1 MSSPPPPR
9 SLSRLTEHAAAI
21 IIAVGLAIALFGWSG
36 SVRRL
41 RPADEALDDPDAAL
55 PTDPRVIVDSLE
67 NGLRYYVRE
76 NVAPRNTAELR
87 LVVNAG
93 SILEDDDQRG
103 LAHAVEH
110 MAFRGTTH
118 FPGERLVDYLE
129 NLGMRQG
136 QDVNAYTD
144 FDETVFRLTIPTDDK
159 RALEQGVAILADWA
173 AGVRFDSADAARERG
188 VVFEEW
194 RAERGAGRRLYEART
209 ALLLHGSRYAQRL
222 PIGDTAVLSRF
233 DVGAM
238 RRFYRDW
245 YRPDLMSV
253 VAVGDFAPARV
264 RSLIRQHFAS
274 IPRRTGER
282 TRSTY
287 STLSTEHAPQQ
298 RVAVLTDTEAT
309 RARVALWR
317 LVPDAPAR
325 SVAEMRTQISREL
338 FDAMLDARLA
348 EVARRRDSPL
358 RSAGT
363 SRPELARGSGAFV
376 ISSEVPRDGILSGLD
391 ALVSEVER
399 LRRDGFSQ
407 TELERQRRILQ
418 RDAEQALSVN
428 VTPNSSNLA
437 DAYARH
443 FLEGEPMLAR
453 ATTRGLYVRLVP
465 AIRLEEVN
473 RLAREAGAD
482 SGRVVVIT
490 TPRAGVIVPDSS
502 KVMSTIAEVERRPT
516 VPHDDTTSVEQLL
529 PRRPDPG
536 KITAEHELP
545 NLRMT
550 EWMLSN
556 GMRILLKP
564 TYYRANQILVTAW
577 SPGGASLANDADYVS
592 AYMSDRIVNAMGL
605 GAFDETQLDRLLA
618 GTSVR
623 LTPVVRDHDVAL
635 RGESNLTDLATLFQL
650 LHLYFTAPRSD
661 TAAFTSLRDMLK
673 RGAVARVAD
682 PDAAFRDTIRVTLGK
697 HAMRNRPSTAGLY
710 QELDLR
716 RALDFWRQ
724 RTANASNFTV
734 LVVGS
739 FEPSDVRELVS
750 QYLASL
756 PAGTREGPRD
766 TGTRYADGVVERV
779 VHKGIDPRGDTRIIF
794 TGDVDRDPDGM
805 ERLHLL
811 RELLSSSL
819 ESRLR
824 DSLGGTYSVDVDLT
838 VEHPPSWEYAL
849 GIEFAAAPGRLDTL
863 ATATFAEIERLRRSG
878 PTSQELSKI
887 KAAEVREVNAG
898 LEDNEYWMDELESH
912 LRMDWPLDHILQQ
925 RKELDSVDVVGMK
938 STAMKYLRLDNYV
951 RVSRVP
957 AR

>member
-1 MSSPPPPR
+1 MAPPQRR
-9 SLSRLTEHAAAI
+9 SLSRLAEHAAAI
-21 IIAVGLAIALFGWSG
+21 IIASGLAVALFGWSA
-36 SVRRL
+36 SLRNL
-41 RPADEALDDPDAAL
+41 RPSSDALDDPNAAL
-55 PTDPRVIVDSLE
+55 PGDPRVIVDSLE

-76 NVAPRNTAELR
+76 NIAPRRTAELR

-93 SILEDDDQRG
+93 SVLEDDDQRG

-118 FPGERLVDYLE
+118 FPGEQLVDYLQ

-159 RALEQGVAILADWA
+159 RALEQGITILADWA
-173 AGVRFDSADAARERG
+173 AGVRFDSAEAARERG

-209 ALLLHGSRYAQRL
+209 AMLLGGSRYANRL

-264 RSLIRQHFAS
+264 RALIREHFGS
-274 IPRRTGER
+274 IPRRTTER
-282 TRSTY
+282 GRPTY
-287 STLSTEHAPQQ
+287 STVATERAAPP

-317 LVPDAPAR
+317 LAPDEPVRTAT
-325 SVAEMRTQISREL
+325 EMRAQIAREL

-348 EVARRRDSPL
+348 EAARRRDSPL

-363 SRPELARGSGAFV
+363 SRPELARGAGAFV
-376 ISSEVPRDGILSGLD
+376 VSSEVPRDAILSGLD
-391 ALVSEVER
+391 ALMSEVER
-399 LRRDGFSQ
+399 VRRDGFST
-407 TELERQRRILQ
+407 TELERHRRILL
-418 RDAEQALSVN
+418 RDAEQSLSVN

-437 DAYARH
+437 ELYASH

-473 RLAREAGAD
+473 RLAREMGAD

-490 TPRAGVIVPDSS
+490 TPRAGAIVPDSG
-502 KVMSTIAEVERRPT
+502 KVLATIADVERRPT
-516 VPHDDTTSVEQLL
+516 VPHSDTAAVVPLL

-536 KITAEHELP
+536 KITGERDLVS
-545 NLRMT
+545 LDML
-550 EWMLSN
+550 EWTLSN
-556 GMRILLKP
+556 GMRVLLKP
-564 TYYRANQILVTAW
+564 TRYRANQILVTAW
-577 SPGGASLANDADYVS
+577 SAGGASLATDGDYVS
-592 AYMSDRIVNAMGL
+592 AYMSDRVVSAMGV
-605 GAFDETQLDRLLA
+605 GAFDESQLERALS
-618 GTSVR
+618 GTSMH
-623 LTPVVRDHDVAL
+623 LGPVVTDHDVAL
-635 RGESNLTDLATLFQL
+635 RGESNLTDLASLFQL
-650 LHLYFTAPRSD
+650 LHLYFTAPRAD
-661 TAAFTSLRDMLK
+661 TTAFAALRDRLK

-682 PDAAFRDTIRVTLGK
+682 PDAVFRDTIAVTLGK
-697 HAMRNRPSTAGLY
+697 HALRERPPTAGLY

-734 LVVGS
+734 LIVGS

-756 PAGTREGPRD
+756 PAGRRERPRD
-766 TGTRYADGVVERV
+766 TGNRYADGVIERV
-779 VHKGIDPRGDTRIIF
+779 VHSGIDPRGDTRIIF
-794 TGDVDRDPDGM
+794 TGDVDREPDDM
-805 ERLHLL
+805 LRLHLL
-811 RELLSSSL
+811 RELLASSL
-819 ESRLR
+819 EGRLR
-824 DSLGGTYSVDVDLT
+824 DSLGGTYSVDVDLR
-838 VEHPPSWEYAL
+838 VEHPPWWEYAL
-849 GIEFAAAPGRLDTL
+849 GIEFAAAPTRLDTL
-863 ATATFAEIERLRRSG
+863 ARATFAEIERFRRSG
-878 PTSQELSKI
+878 PTPQELARI
-887 KAAEVREVNAG
+887 KAAEVREINAG

-912 LRMDWPLDHILQQ
+912 VRMEWPLDHIMQE
-925 RKELDSVDVVGMK
+925 RRALDAVDASTMRL
-938 STAMKYLRLDNYV
+938 TAMKFLRLDNYL